1 MLPAD
6 WPGTMR
12 RAPDPGLRFSGV
24 LQPDPQETA
33 RATAKIGVNACRGMA
48 SASSRIAVKNSTLVS
63 SGRSG
68 FLRRMGEAAK
78 CLADAHRA
86 VELAAAVDPEV
97 GAVALALALFFFDFD
112 DVVPEDVAE
121 DAVPDDVVELPDAAV
136 DFLDFVVFL
145 LLVDVDV

>member
-1 MLPAD
+1 
-6 WPGTMR
+6 
-12 RAPDPGLRFSGV
+12 
-24 LQPDPQETA
+24 
-33 RATAKIGVNACRGMA
+33 
-48 SASSRIAVKNSTLVS
+48 
-63 SGRSG
+63 
-68 FLRRMGEAAK
+68 
-78 CLADAHRA
+78 
-86 VELAAAVDPEV
+86 VDPEV